1 MGRYDARN
9 HYRRRLIMCGIAGFI
24 NKSKIEAAELTA
36 IASSM
41 ARKLTHRGPN
51 GSGVWAD
58 AELGIGLAHQRLA
71 IIDLSPAGNQPM
83 TSKCGRFVL
92 VFNGEIYNHQK
103 IRQELKQVPT
113 STPHLFEGHSD
124 TETILAAISQWGLEF
139 ALNKC
144 VGMFALALWD
154 KREHSLHLAR
164 DRVGEKPLYY
174 GLYNGN
180 LLFGSEL
187 KAITSYPGFNAEINR
202 NALAQYLQYNFIPA
216 PNSIYQGIYKLPPG
230 SHLKVTKN
238 QISQQILPEPL
249 TYWSLSQVASKAQK
263 NPFRGGED
271 LAVLELERLL
281 SESISD
287 QIIADVPLGA
297 FLSGG
302 IDSST
307 VVALMQSLSDKPVK
321 SFTIG
326 FAESNYDESK
336 HAQQVAKHIGTDHTE
351 LFVSPDQALDV
362 IPKLPTLYDEPF
374 ADVSQIP
381 TFLVSTL
388 ASKDVTVCL
397 SGDGGDELFGGY
409 NRHINGSS
417 LWRKVNRI
425 PHNIRNVASQTI
437 KKVPQK
443 TWESAFRT
451 TKRMIPKAYQ
461 YNMVGEKMHKI
472 GHLLSAESGDQIYNL
487 LLSKWHE
494 SERILADTTHLNT
507 AISNTCPSEIRNL
520 EQRMMFMDT
529 AMYLPDDILVKIDR
543 AAMGASLET
552 RVPMLD
558 HRLIEFAWT
567 LPIEMN
573 IRGSQGKRLLRKLLY
588 RHVPAPLI
596 ERPKAGF
603 SVPIDDWLRGPLRDW
618 AEDLLDH
625 KKISSEG
632 YFCPEVLRRKWDQH
646 TSGKYNWG
654 QQLWSITT
662 FQAWLQ
668 AHKTNG

>member
-1 MGRYDARN
+1 
-9 HYRRRLIMCGIAGFI
+9 MCGIAGFI
-24 NKSKIEAAELTA
+24 NKGKTGAAELAA
-36 IASSM
+36 IASGM
-41 ARKLTHRGPN
+41 AGKLAHRGPN
-51 GSGVWAD
+51 GAGVWTD
-58 AELGIGLAHQRLA
+58 AESGIGLAHQRLA
-71 IIDLSPAGNQPM
+71 IMDLSPAGHQPM
-83 TSKCGRFVL
+83 TSSCGRFVL

-103 IRQELKQVPT
+103 IRRELKLVPA
-113 STPHLFEGHSD
+113 STPHSFNGHSD
-124 TETILAAISQWGLEF
+124 TETILAAISQWGLEC

-144 VGMFALALWD
+144 VGMFALGLWD
-154 KREHSLHLAR
+154 KREHQLHLAR

-174 GLYNGN
+174 GFHNGN

-187 KAITSYPGFNAEINR
+187 KAITAYPGFKAQINR
-202 NALAQYLQYNFIPA
+202 NALIQYLQYSFIPA

-230 SHLKVTKN
+230 CHLTLTKTLL
-238 QISQQILPEPL
+238 SQQILPEPQA
-249 TYWSLSQVASKAQK
+249 YWSLGQVASKAQK
-263 NPFRGGED
+263 NPFRGSED

-326 FAESNYDESK
+326 FSESDYDESK
-336 HAQQVAKHIGTDHTE
+336 HAQQVARHIGTDHRE

-362 IPKLPTLYDEPF
+362 IPNLPTIYDEPF

-417 LWRKVNRI
+417 LWRKFNRI
-425 PHNIRNVASQTI
+425 PRNIRKAASKTI
-437 KKVPQK
+437 TKFPHK
-443 TWESAFRT
+443 TLESAFHT
-451 TKRMIPKAYQ
+451 ANRMIPKAYQ
-461 YNMVGEKMHKI
+461 YNMVGEKIHKI
-472 GHLLSAESGDQIYNL
+472 AHLLSAESGDQIYNS

-494 SERILADTTHLNT
+494 SERILADTMHFNS
-507 AISNTCPSEIRNL
+507 AISNSCPSEIRTL

-529 AMYLPDDILVKIDR
+529 AIYLPDNVLVKIDR

-552 RVPMLD
+552 RVPMLE

-573 IRGSQGKRLLRKLLY
+573 IRGNQGKRLLRKLLY
-588 RHVPAPLI
+588 RHVPATLI

-625 KKISSEG
+625 QKISTDG
-632 YFCPEVLRRKWDQH
+632 YFCPEAIKRKWDQH
-646 TSGKYNWG
+646 KSGKYNWG
-654 QQLWSITT
+654 QQLWNVTT
-662 FQAWLQ
+662 FQAWLRV
-668 AHKTNG
+668 HKTNG